1 MIDPETLKR
10 HATLTAPGSLDRIA
24 ELGRALRFGM
34 PNDYFELLEI
44 SNGLLLRREHSDGF
58 TTEIRIYP
66 AEEVLEANATFEI
79 PSKTPAHILI
89 GDNGGY
95 YGVLLNRTLPRL
107 PVHVEDLNLSYIH
120 ENPPVSSS
128 LREWINS
135 GFPLGPLDDP
145 RGRVLPERFDIL
157 MVGMPKEG
165 TSGLLKITA
174 PWPGNLDRAVAPR
187 FKKPSVP
194 SPSKY
199 AQIRDCRRGAL
210 CN

>member
-165 TSGLLKITA
+165 IRPAQIKSHLGLATSIVRLLQDSR
-174 PWPGNLDRAVAPR
+174 NLPCHLLQNT
-187 FKKPSVP
+187 
-194 SPSKY
+194 
-199 AQIRDCRRGAL
+199 AQIRDYRRGAL